1 MLKKYQII
9 HKRKVRNQISF
20 FGAIRNDWHHVSK
33 LLESIYSVFW
43 CASKEIVLI
52 DDCSN
57 SEQKELAHSLLLQN
71 KKLTIIFNKSHQG
84 IVPCLNL
91 GIRKISGK
99 LCLPVAADTH
109 FVGRIFPIV
118 MQYAFDW
125 HRVDFFFAKTIHLE
139 QDTMKKT
146 GITGWAV
153 NKGIQCRNSAV
164 DNFISGKSRPSGSAV
179 AFRTETLKKY
189 RYDQKLGPLSDFY
202 LNNLMLLKH
211 KSYYYNKVIS
221 ETYERKNSY
230 SNMLAKEK
238 ALSLM
243 NSALIKYASD
253 DIYLSEKQQ
262 IRFNENE
269 KKSGM
274 MKE

>member
-1 MLKKYQII
+1 MNVIHTNKKRI
-9 HKRKVRNQISF
+9 KISF
-20 FGAIRNDWHHVSK
+20 FGAIRNDWSHVSK
-33 LLESIYSVFW
+33 LLESINSVFW
-43 CASKEIVLI
+43 YVSKEIILV

-57 SEQKELAHSLLLQN
+57 SEQKELAHSLLLKN
-71 KKLTIIFNKSHQG
+71 KNLTIIFNKSHQG

-91 GIRKISGK
+91 GIGKISGK
-99 LCLPVAADTH
+99 LCLPVAADTY
-109 FVGRIFPIV
+109 FIGRIFPLV
-118 MQYAFDW
+118 LQYAFDW

-153 NKGIQCRNSAV
+153 KKGIQCRNSAV
-164 DNFISGKSRPSGSAV
+164 DSFISGKSRPSGSAV

-189 RYDQKLGPLSDFY
+189 RYAQELGPLSDFY

-243 NSALIKYASD
+243 NVAFMKYASD
-253 DIYLSEKQQ
+253 DIYLSEKQRT
-262 IRFNENE
+262 RFNENE
-269 KKSGM
+269 KRAG
-274 MKE
+274 